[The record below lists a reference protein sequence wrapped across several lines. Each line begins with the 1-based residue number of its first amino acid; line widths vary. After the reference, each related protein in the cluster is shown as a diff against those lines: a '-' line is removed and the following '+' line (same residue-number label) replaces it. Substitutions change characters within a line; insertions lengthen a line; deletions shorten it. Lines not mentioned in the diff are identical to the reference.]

1 MESYNKKI
9 VVSGN
14 MIEVYEYKNPVYYE
28 KPKKQFVKQNRVN
41 EIDRKRKKELQ
52 RKSSIRAKR
61 DLTRIIYC
69 NVEEN
74 SKFLTLTYEDNIIDL
89 DIANNEF
96 KKFIKRLNYKYGL
109 NLKYTAVVEFQERG
123 AIHYHAVLYNLT
135 QRVESN
141 ELATIWR
148 NGFIKINEIQNT
160 YEDIEKVK
168 NYMLKDIMKN
178 DIRLVGR
185 KRYFNSRGIKRPEE
199 IKDSEEVEDLL
210 NELSMDYFK
219 GGRIT
224 ENNYNEVDIKKYVM
238 PIE

>member
-9 VVSGN
+9 VISGK
-14 MIEVYEYKNPVYYE
+14 MVEVYKYKNPIYYE
-28 KPKKQFVKQNRVN
+28 KTKKQFVKQNRVDEIN
-41 EIDRKRKKELQ
+41 EKRKKELQ

-69 NVEEN
+69 NVEEG
-74 SKFLTLTYEDNIIDL
+74 SKFLTLTYEDNIMDL

-123 AIHYHAVLYNLT
+123 AIHYHVILYNLT
-135 QRVESN
+135 QRIGHN
-141 ELATIWR
+141 ELATIWG

-178 DIRLVGR
+178 DVRLVGR
-185 KRYFNSRGIKRPEE
+185 KRYFNSRGLKRSEE
-199 IKDSEEVEDLL
+199 IKDDEEVEDLL
-210 NELSMDYFK
+210 SELSMDYFK

-224 ENNYNEVDIKKYVM
+224 ENNYNEIDIKKYV
-238 PIE
+238 IL

>member
-9 VVSGN
+9 VVSGK
-14 MIEVYEYKNPVYYE
+14 MIEVYEYKNPIYYE
-28 KPKKQFVKQNRVN
+28 KPKKQFVRQNRIN
-41 EIDRKRKKELQ
+41 EIDEKRKKELQ

-69 NVEEN
+69 NVEEG
-74 SKFLTLTYEDNIIDL
+74 SKFLTLTYKNNIMGL

-109 NLKYTAVVEFQERG
+109 NLKYTVVVEFQERG

-135 QRVESN
+135 QRVEPN
-141 ELATIWR
+141 ELATIWG

-160 YEDIEKVK
+160 YDDIEKVK

-178 DIRLVGR
+178 DIRLMGR

-210 NELSMDYFK
+210 NELSRDYFK
-219 GGRIT
+219 GERIT
-224 ENNYNEVDIKKYVM
+224 ENNYNEVDIKKYVI
-238 PIE
+238 PIK